1 MEFKYLNHLKER
13 PQYLTIGI
21 AALVLVLIAIAAIV
35 YFVTR
40 EEGPPPGTILQDTG
54 EYAPYAP
61 MEASGVTLDTTFT
74 CPGGETFTT
83 SYDFG
88 SNAITLTLPDDRT
101 YTLVQAATDANAR
114 YTELNGTAV
123 FVEEG
128 GTGRVDVDGATLYEN
143 CTPKPAVTP
152 PPAAQ

>member
-13 PQYLTIGI
+13 PRYLAIGI
-21 AALVLVLIAIAAIV
+21 AGVLLVALIAAAAA

-54 EYAPYAP
+54 EYAPYEP
-61 MEASGVTLDTTFT
+61 GEPSGVTLDTTYT

-88 SNAITLTLPDDRT
+88 SNAITLSLPDSRS
-101 YTLVQAATDANAR
+101 YTLVQAATGAAAR
-114 YTELNGTAV
+114 YVELDGTAV
-123 FVEEG
+123 FVEED
-128 GTGRVDVDGATLYEN
+128 GTAHVEVDGATLFEN
-143 CTPKPAVTP
+143 CA
-152 PPAAQ
+152 PAA